1 MQKKVLIQFADFAH
15 DHVSCFIMI
24 GTTDSHAIVSY
35 QNPICLL
42 TLLDF
47 RTCLFQGVAKKK
59 KKKNKKNP
67 QLFFNKFSF
76 QPLEK
81 DLLYVMIS
89 PWIALRQR
97 QKSGKIEA

>member
-1 MQKKVLIQFADFAH
+1 MEDFAKKVLIQFADFAH

-59 KKKNKKNP
+59 DKKK
-67 QLFFNKFSF
+67 
-76 QPLEK
+76 E
-81 DLLYVMIS
+81 
-89 PWIALRQR
+89 RQIIFLSKIFPSNHL
-97 QKSGKIEA
+97 KSICFAS

>member
-47 RTCLFQGVAKKK
+47 RTCLFQGVANRDAHFSGLKFLVEKREK
-59 KKKNKKNP
+59 WPISRREKTEKSRKTP
-67 QLFFNKFSF
+67 LLFVELF
-76 QPLEK
+76 
-81 DLLYVMIS
+81 
-89 PWIALRQR
+89 
-97 QKSGKIEA
+97 

>member
-1 MQKKVLIQFADFAH
+1 MEDFAKKVLIQFADFAH

-59 KKKNKKNP
+59 KEKKRKKKERKTND
-67 QLFFNKFSF
+67 FFF
-76 QPLEK
+76 Q
-81 DLLYVMIS
+81 
-89 PWIALRQR
+89 
-97 QKSGKIEA
+97 